1 MNGIK
6 VRQVSGSKSAEIQ
19 IKYLLTLHEM
29 PLEHQKKSNVFS
41 KEGQTIIGFGRVIL
55 KKKGGNLETLAYFFK
70 LQPIS
75 ILAIRSLLLLL
86 LYLFQCRVQQ
96 YPLTMAP
103 AVFFLLCMTRLVS
116 QNAQTATAL
125 DLGVQFL
132 HYFNCILTGENM
144 ADTASVGWQLLL
156 D

>member
-70 LQPIS
+70 LQPKPS
-75 ILAIRSLLLLL
+75 WQSEASL
-86 LYLFQCRVQQ
+86 
-96 YPLTMAP
+96 
-103 AVFFLLCMTRLVS
+103 
-116 QNAQTATAL
+116 
-125 DLGVQFL
+125 
-132 HYFNCILTGENM
+132 IK
-144 ADTASVGWQLLL
+144 
-156 D
+156 